1 MKLLHPLVHDCGW
14 ADNNGRAEPGIPA
27 NNHRTEMFNL
37 KHAARMGTEGTEDS
51 IKFGY
56 GQQNTFL
63 NYRQLLQTHINKIKY
78 VFVEYSGMRES
89 D

>member
-1 MKLLHPLVHDCGW
+1 
-14 ADNNGRAEPGIPA
+14 
-27 NNHRTEMFNL
+27 
-37 KHAARMGTEGTEDS
+37 MGTGGTEDS

-63 NYRQLLQTHINKIKY
+63 NYRQLLQTHINEIKY
-78 VFVEYSGMRES
+78 VFVEYSGMRET